1 MMKTHC
7 WPSKALVSQLEQHWH
22 FWRKP
27 SYAILDNLIAV
38 ELSLSEQLLQWRN
51 VNLFVSTLQQWPGL
65 FFFFFF
71 KREGKSKHLDETDV
85 YSSHLWWYSSL
96 WWTDGVLHRL
106 VLSNRSLKTL
116 HTLVAIWI
124 IGSISSLEQI
134 RLDDALDLRC
144 LCI

>member
-1 MMKTHC
+1 MTSEIML
-7 WPSKALVSQLEQHWH
+7 SGLEDSWDLRARHEAS
-22 FWRKP
+22 RP
-27 SYAILDNLIAV
+27 PL
-38 ELSLSEQLLQWRN
+38 LSLAFLIIFDSMRN
-51 VNLFVSTLQQWPGL
+51 SRQWPGF

-71 KREGKSKHLDETDV
+71 KREGESKHLDETDV

-116 HTLVAIWI
+116 HNLVAIWI